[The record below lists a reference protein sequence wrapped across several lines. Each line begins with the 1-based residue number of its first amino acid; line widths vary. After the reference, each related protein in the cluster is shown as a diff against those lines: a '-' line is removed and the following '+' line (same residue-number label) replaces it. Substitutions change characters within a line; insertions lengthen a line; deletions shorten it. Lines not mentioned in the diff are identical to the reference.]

1 MPCTLHQHQPPS
13 TPHPTPSA
21 PGITQQHA
29 HNMRTAQ
36 HSMAQRRTAPHR
48 TAQHSTAEHSTTQQ
62 HSSSST
68 AQHSTAQPLSLT
80 RTPARC
86 SLTCRVRAYTRQRRN
101 ERCTA
106 ERPRAASEQQMSSRR
121 AAQYSGSQPAAFK
134 IIWAVLWAVC
144 AAAVASPYAVRPEQQ
159 SKAACSGRNRRNA
172 VRPCAAAVKA
182 AAQQQPNVT
191 AARAG
196 PRRAAA
202 LQSPAIISHACVRV
216 HIA

>member
-1 MPCTLHQHQPPS
+1 MPCTLHQHHPLHPP
-13 TPHPTPSA
+13 PHPICTWHHPTA
-21 PGITQQHA
+21 CAQHA
-29 HNMRTAQ
+29 HNTAQ
-36 HSMAQRRTAPHR
+36 HGTAPHRTAPHR

-144 AAAVASPYAVRPEQQ
+144 VRQLWRRRMQ
-159 SKAACSGRNRRNA
+159 CGRSS
-172 VRPCAAAVKA
+172 
-182 AAQQQPNVT
+182 
-191 AARAG
+191 RAK
-196 PRRAAA
+196 RRAAA
-202 LQSPAIISHACVRV
+202 GVVATQCGRAQQQSKQQPSSSRT
-216 HIA
+216 